1 MLINT
6 AIVMAMNIDQM
17 WGGGGGSIHYNLT
30 INWKEYINSH
40 EGGSIHYN

>member
-17 WGGGGGSIHYNLT
+17 SGGGRFNTLQLNH
-30 INWKEYINSH
+30 
-40 EGGSIHYN
+40 